1 MATGGVKTRAAVAC
15 VIAVALGAGGAGVA
29 AAAADGAPSTQPG
42 DRAASIGRWVRELAD
57 RDPDV
62 RDRARVQLMGLD
74 RSGLDALRRVVADS
88 RPIGPSQAAAL
99 QEVVNHVYLSAERDE
114 AAEGAG
120 GFLGVQ
126 LSPAGVEVTQPPP
139 PPPQAGGAQQPD
151 ASPPPVGVAVAGR
164 VPGFCG
170 YRMLEDG
177 DMIMSLT
184 EAGKT
189 VQFHSTSE
197 LIAAIGQRHAG
208 DRITLGVLRRGKL
221 VQIPITLDAKPA
233 WVGQLVP
240 ASDAMGPRQRRAA
253 EYWEQ
258 AFAPLLR
265 EGTS

>member
-1 MATGGVKTRAAVAC
+1 LAG
-15 VIAVALGAGGAGVA
+15 VIAVTLGVGAVA
-29 AAAADGAPSTQPG
+29 AAAAQPSSTQPGG
-42 DRAASIGRWVRELAD
+42 DRAASVGRWVRELAD

-74 RSGLDALRRVVADS
+74 RAGLDTLRQVVADS

-99 QEVVNHVYLSAERDE
+99 QEIVNHVFLSSERDE

-126 LSPAGVEVTQPPP
+126 LAPAGVEVS
-139 PPPQAGGAQQPD
+139 PPPQQQQQP
-151 ASPPPVGVAVAGR
+151 AAAGAPPDGGPPQVGVAVAGR

-177 DMIMSLT
+177 DVILSLT
-184 EAGKT
+184 AAART

-197 LIAAIGQRHAG
+197 LIAAIGQQHAG

-221 VQIPITLDAKPA
+221 VQVPVTLDAKPA

-240 ASDAMGPRQRRAA
+240 AADAMGPRQRRAA
-253 EYWEQ
+253 EYWDQ
-258 AFAPLLR
+258 SFAPLLKD
-265 EGTS
+265 GTS